1 MLTERDREIVGM
13 LCCRVRIVSLSQISD
28 HWWADAKQ
36 GPESA
41 RRRLSALVDA
51 GLLKD
56 AHVMARPLPQLT
68 APVLSW
74 KPGDPVPVFGSV
86 AWQLQSRWTK
96 EPRKT
101 RVYIATTRA
110 TNLFGGRAAGRIKQE
125 FQATHDLGVC
135 EMFLQLRKQRPDE
148 VVRWIGEDALAPHRR
163 GQKLPDAIIA
173 TGADERPELVME
185 FGGAYNKER
194 LIDFHAD
201 NEERKLP
208 YEIW

>member
-13 LCCRVRIVSLSQISD
+13 LCCRVRIVSLSQIAK
-28 HWWADAKQ
+28 HWWTDAKQ
-36 GPESA
+36 GLENA
-41 RRRLSALVDA
+41 RRRLSALENA
-51 GLLKD
+51 GLLKHV
-56 AHVMARPLPQLT
+56 HVMARPLPKLT
-68 APVLSW
+68 APVVSW
-74 KPGDPVPVFGSV
+74 KPGGPAPGFGSI
-86 AWQLQSRWTK
+86 AWQLQSRWTS
-96 EPRKT
+96 EPLKT

-135 EMFLQLRKQRPDE
+135 EMYLQLCKQRPEE
-148 VVRWIGEDALAPHRR
+148 VSRWIGEDALAPHRR

-173 TGADERPELVME
+173 TSADERPELVLE
-185 FGGAYNKER
+185 FGGAYDKQR

>member
-13 LCCRVRIVSLSQISD
+13 LCCRVRIVSLSQVAN
-28 HWWADAKQ
+28 HWWSEAKQ
-36 GPESA
+36 GLENA
-41 RRRLSALVDA
+41 RRRLSTLVDA
-51 GLLKD
+51 GLLKHE
-56 AHVMARPLPQLT
+56 HVMARPLPQLS

-74 KPGDPVPVFGSV
+74 KPGDSDPAFGSV
-86 AWQLQSRWTK
+86 AWQLQSRWKK

-101 RVYIATTRA
+101 RVYFATTRA
-110 TNLFGGRAAGRIKQE
+110 ANLFGGRAAGRIKQE

-135 EMFLQLRKQRPDE
+135 EMYLQLRDQQPEKAL
-148 VVRWIGEDALAPHRR
+148 RWIGEDAVAPHRR

-173 TGADERPELVME
+173 HAADERPQLVLE
-185 FGGAYNKER
+185 FGGAYDKDR

-201 NEERKLP
+201 NEERELP